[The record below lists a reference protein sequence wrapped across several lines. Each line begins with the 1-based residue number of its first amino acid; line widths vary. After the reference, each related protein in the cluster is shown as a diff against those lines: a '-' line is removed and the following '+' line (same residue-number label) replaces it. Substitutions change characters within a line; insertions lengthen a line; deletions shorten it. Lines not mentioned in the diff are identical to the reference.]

1 MMNEKKYSELIRARR
16 SVRTF
21 DGKGISE
28 EVMEQLRVFAASCP
42 NPYDIPMEFRFL
54 NAKEHGLKS
63 PVIAG
68 TDEYVAVKLKRV
80 PGFEEALGYSLEK
93 FVLDAW
99 SVGIGTTWIGGT
111 MDRPAFERAMELADD
126 EIMPC
131 VSPIGHAA
139 RRMSLKEIAMRKGV
153 GADRRKP
160 FEELFFAGGFDQPLT
175 EAKAGQL
182 LLPLQ
187 MVRLAPSAVNKQ
199 PWRVVIAGEY
209 AHFYKKSGKGF
220 SSSAVGDMQKIDM
233 GIALCHFAL
242 GADGAELGTDGAGPA
257 VELEIC
263 DPQIPVPEKTEYI
276 ASFRFGRK

>member
-1 MMNEKKYSELIRARR
+1 MSEKQYSELVRERR

-21 DGKGISE
+21 DGQGISS
-28 EVMEQLRVFAASCP
+28 EVLEQLKTFAESCG
-42 NPYDIPMEFRFL
+42 NPYGIPMEYRFL

-68 TDEYVAVKLKRV
+68 TEEYVAVKLKRV
-80 PGFEEALGYSLEK
+80 PHFEEALGYAMEQ

-111 MDRPAFERAMELADD
+111 MDRQAFEKAMDLSED

-139 RRMSLKEIAMRKGV
+139 KRMSIKETVMRKGV
-153 GADRRKP
+153 GADRRKA
-160 FEELFFAGGFDQPLT
+160 FEELFCIDDFDRPMKEDEAG
-175 EAKAGQL
+175 EL

-187 MVRLAPSAVNKQ
+187 MVRWAPSAVNKQ
-199 PWRVVIAGEY
+199 PWRVVVTGSDV
-209 AHFYKKSGKGF
+209 HFYMAKGKGF
-220 SSSAVGDMQKIDM
+220 ESSSVGNMQKIDM

-242 GADGAELGTDGAGPA
+242 GTEEAGLD
-257 VELEIC
+257 VEFEIN
-263 DPQIPVPEKTEYI
+263 DPGIPVPEKTEYI
-276 ASFRFGRK
+276 ATYHQNK

>member
-1 MMNEKKYSELIRARR
+1 MEKQYSDLIRKRR

-21 DGKGISE
+21 DGQGISE
-28 EVMEQLRVFAASCP
+28 EIREQLKRFADSCSS
-42 NPYDIPMEFRFL
+42 PYDIPMEFRFL

-68 TDEYVAVKLKRV
+68 TDDYIAVKMKRA
-80 PGFEEALGYSLEK
+80 PHFEAALGYALEK

-99 SVGIGTTWIGGT
+99 SIGIGTTWIGGT

-160 FEELFFAGGFDQPLT
+160 FGELFFEGSFEQPLT
-175 EAKAGQL
+175 EEKAGKL
-182 LLPLQ
+182 ALPLQ
-187 MVRLAPSAVNKQ
+187 MVRLGPSAVNKQ
-199 PWRVVIAGEY
+199 PWRVVICQDF
-209 AHFYKKSGKGF
+209 AHFYEKKGKGYDNP
-220 SSSAVGDMQKIDM
+220 AVGDMQKIDL

-242 GADGAELGTDGAGPA
+242 GAEEAGLGTEFG
-257 VELEIC
+257 IN
-263 DPQIPVPEKTEYI
+263 DPGISVPEKTEYI
-276 ASFRFGRK
+276 ASFRWIEG